1 MVAVF
6 EAIKINSEKKVEKTN
21 RAQEEKPNTRGDS
34 IVLHVTCERKV
45 LCHNFNLT
53 PKSNRTRNKQA
64 HAKKPATTFH
74 TIECYIESISGRVE
88 QRAPTQNRQK
98 KSSCVR
104 VNSAT
109 VCYGVLLLNDITFAK
124 RKDQCENKK
133 MTIIATTAY
142 RAVT

>member
-21 RAQEEKPNTRGDS
+21 RTQEEKPNTRGDS

-74 TIECYIESISGRVE
+74 TIEYYIEFISGRVE
-88 QRAPTQNRQK
+88 
-98 KSSCVR
+98 
-104 VNSAT
+104 
-109 VCYGVLLLNDITFAK
+109 
-124 RKDQCENKK
+124 
-133 MTIIATTAY
+133 
-142 RAVT
+142 

>member
-6 EAIKINSEKKVEKTN
+6 EAIKINSEKKVEKRIH
-21 RAQEEKPNTRGDS
+21 RAQAEKPNTRGDS

-74 TIECYIESISGRVE
+74 TIEYYIEFISGRVE
-88 QRAPTQNRQK
+88 HSTRTARAYTK
-98 KSSCVR
+98 
-104 VNSAT
+104 
-109 VCYGVLLLNDITFAK
+109 
-124 RKDQCENKK
+124 
-133 MTIIATTAY
+133 
-142 RAVT
+142 